1 MKTTIT
7 PQQALEEIRRG
18 HLGQLKGQDEH
29 GFTFVFDD
37 ANEVLLLTYY
47 IDRETIPMAVIK
59 ENETEIREHADH
71 AKGAMLQ
78 LICGKN
84 YKLSM
89 DDIPVVNMVETL
101 FPEHTAFSWDVDYSE
116 TMDYKLRIDL
126 YIVTK

>member
-7 PQQALEEIRRG
+7 PQQALEEMRRG
-18 HLGQLKGQDEH
+18 HLGQLKGLDEYD
-29 GFTFVFDD
+29 FTSVFDD

-47 IDRETIPMAVIK
+47 MDSETIPMAVIE
-59 ENETEIREHADH
+59 ENETEICEHTAH

-89 DDIPVVNMVETL
+89 GDMPVVNMVENL

-116 TMDYKLRIDL
+116 TMDYKFRIDL